1 MSINDETLERI
12 HQQLREA
19 TDIGGNVP
27 QDLFSHLTEVF
38 NRIVLHHQDD
48 AYEKFEEI
56 SALIKQTD
64 LNFNNPQRDSD
75 LNAAGAAQAVSER
88 DMWVRKSKNLLSE
101 VNDLVSA
108 NDSSLLSTNKTFQI
122 PDLAEEAEM
131 LEWAGVSFGE
141 DNIIRL
147 QKSIKVIYL
156 LCRQAFALHYLNLT
170 VVYFIFRDWP
180 L

>member
-27 QDLFSHLTEVF
+27 QDLFTHLTEVF

-48 AYEKFEEI
+48 AYDKFEEI

-64 LNFNNPQRDSD
+64 LKFSNPQRDSD
-75 LNAAGAAQAVSER
+75 LNAVGAAQAVSER

-108 NDSSLLSTNKTFQI
+108 ND
-122 PDLAEEAEM
+122 
-131 LEWAGVSFGE
+131 
-141 DNIIRL
+141 
-147 QKSIKVIYL
+147 
-156 LCRQAFALHYLNLT
+156 
-170 VVYFIFRDWP
+170 
-180 L
+180 